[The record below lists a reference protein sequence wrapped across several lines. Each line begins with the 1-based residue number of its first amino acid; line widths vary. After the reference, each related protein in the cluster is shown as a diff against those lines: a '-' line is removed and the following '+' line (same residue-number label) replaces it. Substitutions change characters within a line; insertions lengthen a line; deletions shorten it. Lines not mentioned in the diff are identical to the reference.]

1 MTSAACSRAESFVA
15 LETTDSVL
23 KPIHVLVLP
32 IMMHK
37 NFFCLFFIHFVF
49 IKPHLCKQFLCN

>member
-37 NFFCLFFIHFVF
+37 KIFLLIFHPFCFY
-49 IKPHLCKQFLCN
+49 